1 MVINEMI
8 EKKKMLDI
16 MSVNFENIKR
26 IDRIIASELEKRF
39 AFAEDSVKVLLVDET
54 IEDNADRKEMAS
66 IFDMLFEIEEANY
79 DSFFVSE
86 NVIRENIFP
95 CGYIFKCIDN
105 THRLIE
111 YMQYHGEMRNR
122 GIGADLTDEFNFAG
136 YGKKTAEIRITLNE
150 RLTFSGF
157 VSYINL
163 CGFQVL
169 QLNYDGEKNQVHF
182 VLDIQNKSYMFSVF
196 MGIIKC
202 YNVDILDFEL
212 R

>member
-1 MVINEMI
+1 MI

-16 MSVNFENIKR
+16 VTVNFENIKR
-26 IDRIIASELEKRF
+26 IDRTIASELEKRF
-39 AFAEDSVKVLLVDET
+39 AFAEDSVKILTSGD
-54 IEDNADRKEMAS
+54 IADRKEMAS
-66 IFDMLFEIEEANY
+66 MFDMLFEIEEANY

-95 CGYIFKCIDN
+95 CGYIFKCIDS

-136 YGKKTAEIRITLNE
+136 YGKKTAEIKITLNE

-157 VSYINL
+157 MSYINL

-169 QLNYDGEKNQVHF
+169 QLNYDSEKNQAHF

-202 YNVDILDFEL
+202 YDVDILDFQL

>member
-1 MVINEMI
+1 MI

-16 MSVNFENIKR
+16 LSVNFENIKR
-26 IDRIIASELEKRF
+26 IDKTIASELEKRF
-39 AFAEDSVKVLLVDET
+39 AFAEDCVKVLTSGDKSD
-54 IEDNADRKEMAS
+54 IADRADRKEMAS
-66 IFDMLFEIEEANY
+66 IFDMLFEIEESNY

-111 YMQYHGEMRNR
+111 YMQYHGEMQNR

-136 YGKKTAEIRITLNE
+136 YGKKTADIKITLNE
-150 RLTFSGF
+150 RLMFSGF
-157 VSYINL
+157 TSYINL
-163 CGFQVL
+163 CGFQVSH
-169 QLNYDGEKNQVHF
+169 LNYDSEKNQAHF

-196 MGIIKC
+196 MGIIRC
-202 YNVDILDFEL
+202 YDVDILEFHL